1 MGNKSSK
8 SVACA
13 QTPEIHGEQIR
24 KICFCAQTPMLVLP
38 AWAFTVK
45 PYTRRRGKWT
55 SPCHIERP
63 VSIFPVIQ
71 QRREQDH
78 EAGPRIVDKRAR
90 RRRQSTDSVIATK
103 LIHIDSV
110 MAVLM
115 VSPGRTLKTSPLA
128 ICPTGSGHNLF
139 TSGSLTSISSQHII
153 CMIMN
158 NMFRYDYSVR

>member
-24 KICFCAQTPMLVLP
+24 KICSCAQTPMLVLP

-90 RRRQSTDSVIATK
+90 RRRQDPEHGQRDSDEVDTHRQCDGGPDG
-103 LIHIDSV
+103 L
-110 MAVLM
+110 
-115 VSPGRTLKTSPLA
+115 
-128 ICPTGSGHNLF
+128 TG
-139 TSGSLTSISSQHII
+139 Q
-153 CMIMN
+153 
-158 NMFRYDYSVR
+158 DP